1 MQLVPKLEGIE
12 ELLNMPL
19 DEDCLEKLLSRDDA
33 DEIKSTAKVGRAA
46 LKRSTQVSWED
57 WVNVNWLAVWC

>member
-1 MQLVPKLEGIE
+1 MVLSPRMQLVPKLDGIE

-33 DEIKSTAKVGRAA
+33 DDHRSSAKVGH
-46 LKRSTQVSWED
+46 
-57 WVNVNWLAVWC
+57 AVQSGTCCMDTR